1 MNLSPEQKIAGVL
14 APLFALR
21 TENDLGIGDLE
32 ALRQFIDWAA
42 GIGFKILQLLP
53 INEMGGDY
61 SPYNAISAVA
71 LEPTTLHLTPGS
83 PVDLTQ
89 KDFDDVIT
97 QNDLEKLRKGAIKH
111 APVRSLKIALLGK
124 SFVNFSRRAGD
135 DAAYSTDFDAF
146 CETEGE
152 WLVDYAFFRALMEE
166 NGNSERWDEWR
177 EEHRNADSA
186 RDWLATQSQT
196 RQARFGERARCYR
209 YVQWIA

>member
-21 TENDLGIGDLE
+21 GEDDPGIGDLE

-42 GIGFKILQLLP
+42 GIGFGILQLLP

-71 LEPTTLHLTPGS
+71 LEPTTLYLAPGS
-83 PVDLTQ
+83 PVDLSQ
-89 KDFDDVIT
+89 EDFDHVIA
-97 QNDLEKLRKGAIKH
+97 QNDLEKLRKGTVKH
-111 APVRSLKIALLGK
+111 ALVRRLKIALLGK
-124 SFVNFSRRAGD
+124 SFVNFSRRARES
-135 DAAYSTDFDAF
+135 AAYSRDFDAF
-146 CETEGE
+146 CETEAA

-177 EEHRNADSA
+177 EEHRNTDSA
-186 RDWLATQSQT
+186 RDWLAAQSQKK
-196 RQARFGERARCYR
+196 RARF
-209 YVQWIA
+209 